1 MNNNLNILC
10 DDLYN
15 ISVDIFSELGSG
27 FNEAVYQNALGI
39 EFRKRN
45 IKYLKEVNIEIYYK
59 DHSVGLDRPDF
70 ILLPSRKK
78 GWNFKFPSVLET
90 KVAPQ
95 ITNEHRAQLK
105 SYLKS
110 LPKNK
115 NNDLKNIKQG
125 ILLKFLKSED
135 FINSENSKH
144 LIEIE
149 LWGHQKARDKIKL
162 IYNLP
167 IITE

>member
-1 MNNNLNILC
+1 MKNEFKILC

-78 GWNFKFPSVLET
+78 GWNFKFPCFGNKSD
-90 KVAPQ
+90 P
-95 ITNEHRAQLK
+95 TN
-105 SYLKS
+105 
-110 LPKNK
+110 N
-115 NNDLKNIKQG
+115 
-125 ILLKFLKSED
+125 
-135 FINSENSKH
+135 
-144 LIEIE
+144 
-149 LWGHQKARDKIKL
+149 
-162 IYNLP
+162 
-167 IITE
+167 

>member
-1 MNNNLNILC
+1 M
-10 DDLYN
+10 
-15 ISVDIFSELGSG
+15 
-27 FNEAVYQNALGI
+27 YQNALGI

-78 GWNFKFPSVLET
+78 GWNFKSPLVLET
-90 KVAPQ
+90 KVTPQ

-110 LPKNK
+110 LPRNK
-115 NNDLKNIKQG
+115 SNDLKNVKQG

-144 LIEIE
+144 LI
-149 LWGHQKARDKIKL
+149 
-162 IYNLP
+162 
-167 IITE
+167 